1 MRRLWSSRAHSLA
14 FPLILSA
21 CVWISPS
28 PSLGSRCCASLPA
41 AKSSALFRCLALSQ
55 EEEGGD
61 GGDGGSRGGG
71 VLSLGDPVFTSLFY
85 SAFYKSALFV
95 HTQKCL
101 SFLLFAVVFTRRR
114 VFSVGA
120 ISFFVFFFFSFLPS
134 ASSRPLHL
142 RETLR
147 GFGPPPP
154 HSLLSL
160 DRGGRLG
167 CLVMAT

>member
-1 MRRLWSSRAHSLA
+1 MRQLWSLRAHSLV

-28 PSLGSRCCASLPA
+28 PSPGSRCCASLPA
-41 AKSSALFRCLALSQ
+41 AKSSALFHCLAPSQ

-61 GGDGGSRGGG
+61 GGSGGSRGG
-71 VLSLGDPVFTSLFY
+71 SLGDPMFTSLFY

-120 ISFFVFFFFSFLPS
+120 ISFFFLFLFIPTVCELPS
-134 ASSRPLHL
+134 SPSA
-142 RETLR
+142 
-147 GFGPPPP
+147 
-154 HSLLSL
+154 
-160 DRGGRLG
+160 
-167 CLVMAT
+167 